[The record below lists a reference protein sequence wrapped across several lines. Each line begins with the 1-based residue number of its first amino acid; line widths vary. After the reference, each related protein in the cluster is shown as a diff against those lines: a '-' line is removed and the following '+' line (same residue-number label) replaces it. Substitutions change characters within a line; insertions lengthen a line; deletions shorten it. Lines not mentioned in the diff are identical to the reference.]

1 MLETWKLVQEV
12 IIADVPELELATSAS
27 RSTQAVSFSVPRLLL
42 ARNLSLGAE
51 VINMS
56 EIFLKPILKLKQ
68 LKHTKTTRN
77 KLYPTVLSWLEQDSL
92 F

>member
-1 MLETWKLVQEV
+1 
-12 IIADVPELELATSAS
+12 
-27 RSTQAVSFSVPRLLL
+27 
-42 ARNLSLGAE
+42 
-51 VINMS
+51 MS
-56 EIFLKPILKLKQ
+56 EIFLKPIQKLKQ